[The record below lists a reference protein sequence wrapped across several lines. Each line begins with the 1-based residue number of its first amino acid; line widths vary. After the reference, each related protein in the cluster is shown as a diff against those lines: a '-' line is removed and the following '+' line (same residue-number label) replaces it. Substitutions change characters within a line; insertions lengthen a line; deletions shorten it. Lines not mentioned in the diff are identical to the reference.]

1 MVGSRVSN
9 QSGNKTLYRYNAVCT
24 RVVDG
29 DTVDAMVDLGFS
41 VWIHCRVRLQ
51 GIDAPETRT
60 KNLKEKQAGLKTKA
74 FLEQVMTDCDNKFV
88 LESHGVGKYG
98 RCLGTIYVDGENIN
112 QVLLVEGYAERY
124 EKN

>member
-1 MVGSRVSN
+1 
-9 QSGNKTLYRYNAVCT
+9 
-24 RVVDG
+24 
-29 DTVDAMVDLGFS
+29 
-41 VWIHCRVRLQ
+41 VRLQ